1 MVWCNLHRCMY
12 QKDGISNDF
21 HGKSNFKIF
30 LLFDIMVFFENKVNL
45 SKVNNFYIFLFLK
58 N

>member
-1 MVWCNLHRCMY
+1 MY